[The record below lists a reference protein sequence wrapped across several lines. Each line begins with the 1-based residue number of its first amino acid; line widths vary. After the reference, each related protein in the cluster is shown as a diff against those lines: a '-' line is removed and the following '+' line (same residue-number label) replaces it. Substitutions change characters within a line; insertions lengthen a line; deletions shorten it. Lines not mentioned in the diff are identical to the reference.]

1 LYFSTPSLSVSEGF
15 KIINDIEWHD
25 LPVDSISINETYVC
39 IVVTPYDES
48 TKLYKRLE
56 LKLSDFTSMSVSL
69 GDKFTSFALKDL
81 EVSSFNYTHE
91 GDRIS
96 GEIGILPGNEGF
108 WTIKFEQAKCDLYE
122 NT

>member
-1 LYFSTPSLSVSEGF
+1 VLRALSVSEGF

-25 LPVDSISINETYVC
+25 LPVDSISINETCVC
-39 IVVTPYDES
+39 IIVTPYDES

-69 GDKFTSFALKDL
+69 GDKFSSFALRDL
-81 EVSSFNYTHE
+81 EVSSFNYTQE
-91 GDRIS
+91 GDRIT

-108 WTIKFEQAKCDLYE
+108 WTIKFEQAKCDLHE